1 MLICRSLRSS
11 TEHDLSWAE
20 GTTLHESSGD
30 ILNCNHEVQYK
41 DHRCFCVHQTRGNLP
56 HFPKVPG
63 VCTLSGSHRNWECY
77 FLHAV
82 MPKQERGTVVH
93 STVRSSSPQNAEER
107 GEEEQER
114 DGGEGEEWPPLQVL
128 GKITSQWTSTSL
140 KTSWE
145 CSSSQY

>member
-1 MLICRSLRSS
+1 
-11 TEHDLSWAE
+11 
-20 GTTLHESSGD
+20 
-30 ILNCNHEVQYK
+30 
-41 DHRCFCVHQTRGNLP
+41 
-56 HFPKVPG
+56 
-63 VCTLSGSHRNWECY
+63 
-77 FLHAV
+77 

-140 KTSWE
+140 KTS
-145 CSSSQY
+145 